1 MEETTS
7 FPFNFSSCDFPESF
21 NGQFFVDTGISLLL
35 VIIAMVNNGMVIFTS
50 VHNKN
55 AMRHVKYL
63 NRIVTSLAISD
74 FLFGIIGIPLSI
86 TYYYLSYTGQAD
98 VIISRNERW
107 QLDAIWFVPN
117 ILTSSECLHVFL
129 IVSFR
134 FITFLKPFEYQE
146 IHKKYQSMLI
156 PGIWSIAFLLNLL
169 PLIYLLL
176 DDEKYYLVFKY
187 LVIHGLHSAQLVLI
201 AGAYT
206 LTLFIISRQSSIH
219 GQQENHEKEHFTKM
233 VSAVILCMFVCYLPY
248 IIEWHI
254 DVTMVPVKESCEI
267 GEASVIFSTIS
278 RHLLQFHSCL
288 NPIIYATTVPAF
300 KEKIKHFV
308 CCRFRHL
315 QDGNQSDET
324 YPDGFTR
331 ESRRH

>member
-1 MEETTS
+1 MAETTRL
-7 FPFNFSSCDFPESF
+7 PTNFSSCDFPESY

-35 VIIAMVNNGMVIFTS
+35 VIIAMFNNGMVIFSS
-50 VHNKN
+50 VYNKN
-55 AMRHVKYL
+55 SMRQMKYL
-63 NRIVTSLAISD
+63 NRIVASLAISD

-86 TYYYLSYTGQAD
+86 TYYYLSYTGQANLI
-98 VIISRNERW
+98 VSRNERW

-117 ILTSSECLHVFL
+117 TLTSSECLHVFL

-156 PGIWSIAFLLNLL
+156 PGIWSMAFLLNLL
-169 PLIYLLL
+169 PLICLLL
-176 DDEKYYLVFKY
+176 DHEKYYLAFKY

-201 AGAYT
+201 AGTYT
-206 LTLFIISRQSSIH
+206 VTLLIISNQSSIY
-219 GQQENHEKEHFTKM
+219 GQHEDHEKTHFTKM
-233 VSAVILCMFVCYLPY
+233 VSAIILCMFVCYLPY

-267 GEASVIFSTIS
+267 NQGDVIFSTLS
-278 RHLLQFHSCL
+278 RHLLQLHSCL

-300 KEKIKHFV
+300 KEKIKYFV
-308 CCRFRHL
+308 CCRFRHSK
-315 QDGNQSDET
+315 DVNQSDDT
-324 YPDGFTR
+324 YPDGCTR
-331 ESRRH
+331 ESSRY